1 MACQLARL
9 LRTEIVGLAEGL
21 LNALPQLMEALPQI
35 IMTIINFITNN
46 LPAIIVMGIE
56 LTVQRI

>member
-1 MACQLARL
+1 
-9 LRTEIVGLAEGL
+9 VGLAEGL

-46 LPAIIVMGIE
+46 LPAIIAMGIE